1 MEESAMDNFDP
12 NMMKAISDSLP
23 TSTKQKLFDPSA
35 DAIGKGLGGILTW
48 VFQKP
53 IEFGIIKQ
61 KQFEDLSNK
70 IAKEYSKIPE
80 EKRTDSKKGLMIKT
94 LESARYSMDDEMLRS
109 YFAKLLASTANTDTV
124 DNVTPLFPT
133 ILSNIGHKEAT
144 FIALLKMNQ
153 YGKLPMIEPRASV
166 NAKYAINNNLSSS
179 SYLVTAGKEDKFTI
193 ADQKLVNISE
203 QLSIFKSFGLVD
215 VMVGETFNHFERDY
229 ELLKK
234 LYEPIGAKVISDYN
248 KTKKDTVLDHIDY
261 LKDTINLTSLGKS
274 FVDCVIP

>member
-1 MEESAMDNFDP
+1 MDNFDP

-35 DAIGKGLGGILTW
+35 DAIGKGLGGILMW

-94 LESARYSMDDEMLRS
+94 LESARYSMDDETLRS
-109 YFAKLLASTANTDTV
+109 YFAKLLVSTANKDSV
-124 DNVTPLFPT
+124 DKVTPLFST
-133 ILSNIGHKEAT
+133 ILSNIGHEEAK
-144 FIALLKMNQ
+144 FIELLKVNK
-153 YGKLPMIEPRASV
+153 YGRLPMLEPSALVSIQ
-166 NAKYAINNNLSSS
+166 YALKNNLNPN
-179 SYLVTAGKEDKFTI
+179 SYLTVGGKEDKFTI
-193 ADQKLVNISE
+193 VNQNLLNVSK
-203 QLSIFKSFGLVD
+203 QLSVFRSFGLINIED
-215 VMVGETFNHFERDY
+215 GQDFNYFKKDY
-229 ELLKK
+229 ELLQK
-234 LYEPIGAKVISDYN
+234 LYEPIGNKFISDYN
-248 KTKKDTVLDHIDY
+248 KRKEDNVLNHIHY
-261 LKDTINLTSLGKS
+261 LNSTISLTSLGKS